1 MILELGIRML
11 MKIHTT
17 RFSIPALLITLLLS
31 TAYAQDGVR
40 PPTVGA
46 SGAASVKNGPP
57 PQTAAETTVT
67 VNEQFLNAF
76 LDSMFTNLNAPSVP
90 LVITSSDKERSPA
103 EAKACPNLITLQR
116 EEAGV
121 RTAIK
126 LEQGRI
132 TAPLAFAGS
141 YDSTLLGCIEF
152 RGWAS
157 TSWTLEFDRTRQAL
171 VAKVLVNEIRLT
183 NVPALAGASLGK
195 LVQAAI
201 DKRINPLELL
211 RLDQLST
218 RVPIAPAGGAL
229 RMRAKEIRPEIVP
242 GAVHLHIVYEFLRD
256 R

>member
-1 MILELGIRML
+1 ML
-11 MKIHTT
+11 MNKHAARST
-17 RFSIPALLITLLLS
+17 SQALLIAMLLS
-31 TAYAQDGVR
+31 TAYAQGGPR
-40 PPTVGA
+40 TP
-46 SGAASVKNGPP
+46 AASASAAPSVQTGAPA
-57 PQTAAETTVT
+57 QTAAETAVT

-76 LDSMFTNLNAPSVP
+76 LESMFANLKAPSVP
-90 LVITSSDKERSPA
+90 LVITAADKERSPK
-103 EAKACPNLITLQR
+103 ESKACPNLITLQR

-152 RGWAS
+152 RGWAN
-157 TSWTLEFDRTRQAL
+157 TSWTLEFDRMRQAL
-171 VAKVLVNEIRLT
+171 VARVLVNEIRLT
-183 NVPALAGASLGK
+183 NVPALAGGSLGK

-229 RMRAKEIRPEIVP
+229 RMRAKEVRPEIVP
-242 GAVHLHIVYEFLRD
+242 GAVHLHIVYEFLPD

>member
-1 MILELGIRML
+1 MTSMTKNTIQFFIL
-11 MKIHTT
+11 T
-17 RFSIPALLITLLLS
+17 LLITLLLS
-31 TAYAQDGVR
+31 TAYAQGGARTPD
-40 PPTVGA
+40 VGA
-46 SGAASVKNGPP
+46 SAAPSVKTGVPA
-57 PQTAAETTVT
+57 QTDPETTVT

-76 LDSMFTNLNAPSVP
+76 LDSMFANLNAPSVP
-90 LVITSSDKERSPA
+90 LVITAADKERSAA
-103 EAKACPNLITLQR
+103 ESKACPNLITLQR
-116 EEAGV
+116 EEGGV

-152 RGWAS
+152 RGWAN
-157 TSWTLEFDRTRQAL
+157 TSWTLEFDRARQAL

-183 NVPALAGASLGK
+183 NVPALAGGSLGK

-201 DKRINPLELL
+201 DNRINPLELL

-229 RMRAKEIRPEIVP
+229 RMRAKEVRPEIIP
-242 GAVHLHIVYEFLRD
+242 GAVHLHIVYEFLPD
-256 R
+256 H

>member
-1 MILELGIRML
+1 MPIRNRRVTSL
-11 MKIHTT
+11 I
-17 RFSIPALLITLLLS
+17 FAVCFALSTS
-31 TAYAQDGVR
+31 TAYAQHGVR
-40 PPTVGA
+40 TPTASA
-46 SGAASVKNGPP
+46 SGAASIKTGLPA
-57 PQTAAETTVT
+57 QTAAETTVS

-90 LVITSSDKERSPA
+90 LVITPADKDRSA
-103 EAKACPNLITLQR
+103 EEKQACPNLITLQR
-116 EEAGV
+116 DEAGV

-126 LEQGRI
+126 LDQGKI

-141 YDSTLLGCIEF
+141 YNSTLLGCIEF
-152 RGWAS
+152 SGWAN
-157 TSWTLEFDRTRQAL
+157 TSWILEFDRTRQAL

-183 NVPALAGASLGK
+183 NVPALAGGSLGK

-229 RMRAKEIRPEIVP
+229 RMRAKEVRPEIVP
-242 GAVHLHIVYEFLRD
+242 AAVHLHIVYDFLPD

>member
-1 MILELGIRML
+1 MPIRNRL
-11 MKIHTT
+11 ATSLI
-17 RFSIPALLITLLLS
+17 FALCFALSIS
-31 TAYAQDGVR
+31 TAYAQGGVR
-40 PPTVGA
+40 TPTASA
-46 SGAASVKNGPP
+46 SGAASIKTGPP
-57 PQTAAETTVT
+57 AQTAAEATVT

-76 LDSMFTNLNAPSVP
+76 LDSMFANLNAPSVP
-90 LVITSSDKERSPA
+90 LVITPADKERSPA

-126 LEQGRI
+126 LEQGMI

-141 YDSTLLGCIEF
+141 YDSTLLGCVEF
-152 RGWAS
+152 RGWAN

-183 NVPALAGASLGK
+183 NVPALAGGSLGK
-195 LVQAAI
+195 LVQGAI

-211 RLDQLST
+211 RVDQLST

-229 RMRAKEIRPEIVP
+229 RMRAKEVRPEIGP
-242 GAVHLHIVYEFLRD
+242 GEVHLHIVYEFLPD

>member
-1 MILELGIRML
+1 

-17 RFSIPALLITLLLS
+17 KSLILALLITLLLS

-40 PPTVGA
+40 TTTASA
-46 SGAASVKNGPP
+46 SGAPSVKTGPP
-57 PQTAAETTVT
+57 AQTDAETSVT
-67 VNEQFLNAF
+67 VSEQFLNAF
-76 LDSMFTNLNAPSVP
+76 LDSMFANLNAPSVP
-90 LVITSSDKERSPA
+90 LLITSADKERSPA
-103 EAKACPNLITLQR
+103 EVKACPNLITLQR

-152 RGWAS
+152 RGWAN

-183 NVPALAGASLGK
+183 NVPVLAGGSLGR

-229 RMRAKEIRPEIVP
+229 RMRAKEVRPEIVS
-242 GAVHLHIVYEFLRD
+242 GAVHLHIVYEFLPD

>member
-1 MILELGIRML
+1 MNNHAKFTIL
-11 MKIHTT
+11 
-17 RFSIPALLITLLLS
+17 TLLVVLS
-31 TAYAQDGVR
+31 ALTAYAQNALR
-40 PPTVGA
+40 PPTLGV
-46 SGAASVKNGPP
+46 SDTPSVKTGSP
-57 PQTAAETTVT
+57 PQIPAETIVT

-76 LDSMFTNLNAPSVP
+76 LDSMFANLNAPSMP
-90 LVITSSDKERSPA
+90 LVIMPSDKDRSA
-103 EAKACPNLITLQR
+103 AAAQACPNLITLQR
-116 EEAGV
+116 EEGGM

-152 RGWAS
+152 RGWAN
-157 TSWTLEFDRTRQAL
+157 TSWTLEFDRGRQAL
-171 VAKVLVNEIRLT
+171 VARVMVNEIRLT

-211 RLDQLST
+211 KLDQLST

-229 RMRAKEIRPEIVP
+229 RMRAKEVRPEIVP
-242 GAVHLHIVYEFLRD
+242 GALHLHIVYEFLPD